1 MPQISLKSLMNDSAQ
16 SYSALVAQPFR
27 DELTSVNFKELLTP
41 DEVDAAL
48 NKQDNKT
55 ILVVLN
61 SVCGCAARS
70 ARPGAVLSLLNGVVP
85 DEYVTVF
92 AGMEKEAVEH
102 FRVKYLQGTTPSS
115 PNIALFK
122 NGQLLHILQ
131 RYQIEGKTAGDIAK
145 ELTSVFDKVCAKR
158 NSPEE
163 IDKLKIYIVNR
174 YQVSIESLNT

>member
-1 MPQISLKSLMNDSAQ
+1 MAQISLKSLMNNSAPG
-16 SYSALVAQPFR
+16 YPDAVAQPFR
-27 DELTSVNFKELLTP
+27 DELTGVNFKELLTP
-41 DEVDAAL
+41 AEVDAAL
-48 NKQDNKT
+48 NKQDDKT

-70 ARPGAVLSLLNGVVP
+70 ARPGTILSMLNELVP
-85 DEYVTVF
+85 DEYVTLF

-115 PNIALFK
+115 PNIALFR
-122 NGQLLHILQ
+122 NGQLLQILQ
-131 RYQIEGKTAGDIAK
+131 RYQVEGKTAGQIAQ
-145 ELTSVFDKVCAKR
+145 ELTGLYDRVCSKK

-163 IDKLKIYIVNR
+163 IDKLKNYIANK

>member
-16 SYSALVAQPFR
+16 SYSALIAQPFR

-85 DEYVTVF
+85 DDTLRCLREW
-92 AGMEKEAVEH
+92 
-102 FRVKYLQGTTPSS
+102 
-115 PNIALFK
+115 
-122 NGQLLHILQ
+122 
-131 RYQIEGKTAGDIAK
+131 
-145 ELTSVFDKVCAKR
+145 KR
-158 NSPEE
+158 
-163 IDKLKIYIVNR
+163 KL
-174 YQVSIESLNT
+174 

>member
-1 MPQISLKSLMNDSAQ
+1 MNNSAPG
-16 SYSALVAQPFR
+16 YSAAVAQPFR
-27 DELTSVNFKELLTP
+27 DELTDVNFKELLTP
-41 DEVDAAL
+41 AEVDAAL
-48 NKQDNKT
+48 NRQDNKI
-55 ILVVLN
+55 ILVALN

-115 PNIALFK
+115 PNIALFR
-122 NGQLLHILQ
+122 NGQLLHLLQ

-145 ELTSVFDKVCAKR
+145 ELTGVFDTVCTKR
-158 NSPEE
+158 NSPAD
-163 IDKLKIYIVNR
+163 IDRLKNYIENR
-174 YQVSIESLNT
+174 YKVNIGSLNT

>member
-1 MPQISLKSLMNDSAQ
+1 MNNSTPG
-16 SYSALVAQPFR
+16 YSALVAQPFR
-27 DELTSVNFKELLTP
+27 DELTSVNFMELLTP
-41 DEVDAAL
+41 DEVDTAL
-48 NKQDNKT
+48 NKQDDKT

-70 ARPGAVLSLLNGVVP
+70 ARPGAILSMLNGVVP
-85 DEYVTVF
+85 DEYVTLF

-102 FRVKYLQGTTPSS
+102 FRIKYLQGLTPSS

-122 NGQLLHILQ
+122 NGQLLHIMQ
-131 RYQIEGKTAGDIAK
+131 RYQVEGRTAGDIAK
-145 ELTSVFDKVCAKR
+145 ELTGVFDKVCTKR

-163 IDKLKIYIVNR
+163 IDKLKNYIVNR